1 MKQPTKA
8 IICAAGLGTRFLP
21 VTKSIPKEMLPL
33 IDKPVIQYIVEQ
45 ATMAGVT
52 DIVIVTGSNKR
63 AIEDHFD
70 RAYEL
75 ERELRDSGKENLAK
89 DIEKIAE
96 MANFIYLRQKG
107 TPKGNARPI
116 LNSQHLIDKDEPF
129 FVFFADDFFISDTI
143 PWTSQLLET
152 YNRTGKS
159 AISLVKVD
167 INDADK
173 YGMASLGHKL
183 SENIVQISS
192 LIEKPGRE
200 NSPSTYASAG
210 SYLLT
215 PNIFDYLEK
224 EQTGIYGEITLADS
238 INELSKYEEVYGCII
253 EGTWYDTGDQIK
265 YIKTLVDMTL
275 KDIRFKDEFKLF
287 LKTKID
293 S

>member
-238 INELSKYEEVYGCII
+238 INELSKNEEVYGCII